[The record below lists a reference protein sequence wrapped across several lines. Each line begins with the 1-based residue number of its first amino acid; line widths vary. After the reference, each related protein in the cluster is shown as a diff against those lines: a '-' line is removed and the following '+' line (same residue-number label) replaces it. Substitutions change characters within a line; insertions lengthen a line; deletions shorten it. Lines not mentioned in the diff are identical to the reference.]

1 MGSMNYIAQQP
12 CKNLIHIV
20 FNNLAHESVGGM
32 PTQCAKTPLYEI
44 AKAMG
49 YKHVLYITDLQ
60 ELDST
65 LQRNYQGPVFIEIGV
80 AVGSRADLG
89 RPKETAVENKE
100 QFMSVLKGEY

>member
-1 MGSMNYIAQQP
+1 
-12 CKNLIHIV
+12 
-20 FNNLAHESVGGM
+20 
-32 PTQCAKTPLYEI
+32 
-44 AKAMG
+44 MG

-89 RPKETAVENKE
+89 LSLIHIFHPLSIHDLFDTVLMLLQRYKRNRHPYDQLRILKTLSR
-100 QFMSVLKGEY
+100 SVQELSLIHI